1 MTGIDLLKMAQ
12 EGKLRP
18 KTIVKTSNED
28 YYIYQ
33 NDNMFH
39 RCNENGKLGSKYQDR
54 FLNYKV
60 LNKDFEICGVKDDF
74 TGLKW
79 YADGT
84 CYASVDC
91 SEKLEPKQGVICA
104 DNPKKIEIP
113 KHIPNDVIQDLN
125 RTVYPGDVKCIAHKV
140 NEIIN
145 YLQYKEKKEE
155 QED

>member
-12 EGKLRP
+12 EGKLKP
-18 KTIVKTSNED
+18 KTIVKALHERQYSDDRFFD

-54 FLNYKV
+54 FLNYKT
-60 LNKDFEICGVKDDF
+60 LSKSFEIYKIIEEPDLFEMIDDYKKPNMMKKLN
-74 TGLKW
+74 TSIISASRYDYERSKEMTISNIA
-79 YADGT
+79 ADFL
-84 CYASVDC
+84 S
-91 SEKLEPKQGVICA
+91 
-104 DNPKKIEIP
+104 
-113 KHIPNDVIQDLN
+113 
-125 RTVYPGDVKCIAHKV
+125 IAHKV

-145 YLQYKEKKEE
+145 YLQYKEKKDE

>member
-12 EGKLRP
+12 EGKLNS
-18 KTIVKTSNED
+18 KTIVKTSHERHYFDDRDED

-33 NDNMFH
+33 DNMFH

-54 FLNYKV
+54 FLNYKI
-60 LNKDFEICGVKDDF
+60 LSKSFKIYKIIEEPDLFEMIDDY
-74 TGLKW
+74 K
-79 YADGT
+79 
-84 CYASVDC
+84 
-91 SEKLEPKQGVICA
+91 E
-104 DNPKKIEIP
+104 PKKIEIP
-113 KHIPNDVIQDLN
+113 KHIPNDVIQNL
-125 RTVYPGDVKCIAHKV
+125 DVSIYGNEMKCIAHKV